1 MALFF
6 ICLTSCGSIPA
17 KRNDQGQIFTST
29 VFIKDFLCERFVT
42 PDLWLSDVWILSLV
56 SLLSSFSFVSFFLC
70 TSFFSFPSNIPG
82 TFSLFTPASS
92 PSALSDLALCWSQS
106 FFQLPVSHTL
116 SVNSLSPRSQI
127 PPSVCLWSSQA
138 AIWGLSLE
146 RCCWHN
152 KQVTSWD
159 TQKSTLDAVALSLC
173 QRHKHTQLTSN
184 THTHINTHSE
194 QQLSTHRCLHQKQF
208 VSCTFC
214 TSRHLHSN
222 TYTDTHINALQLK
235 IAYTLTS
242 RPTQISISNILT
254 VLFSF
259 LFHTHTCSSPLTS
272 CPRCQKHVVC
282 FLCQQVHIP
291 DRKPL
296 YGVSVA
302 SKLNVGDFHGPN
314 KALLCHLHYNM

>member
-1 MALFF
+1 MNVL
-6 ICLTSCGSIPA
+6 LPRTSG
-17 KRNDQGQIFTST
+17 
-29 VFIKDFLCERFVT
+29 FLMCEF
-42 PDLWLSDVWILSLV
+42 
-56 SLLSSFSFVSFFLC
+56 SLLSLSFLLFPLFLFSFARR
-70 TSFFSFPSNIPG
+70 FFSFPSNIPG

-106 FFQLPVSHTL
+106 FFQLPVSHIL

-159 TQKSTLDAVALSLC
+159 TQKSTSDAVALSLC

-242 RPTQISISNILT
+242 QHTQISISNILT
-254 VLFSF
+254 VPFFFS
-259 LFHTHTCSSPLTS
+259 LPHTHLFFTPHIMPAVSETCSMFPLSTGPHTRQKTS
-272 CPRCQKHVVC
+272 LWC
-282 FLCQQVHIP
+282 FCSLQTKCGWFSWTKQSTF
-291 DRKPL
+291 
-296 YGVSVA
+296 VS
-302 SKLNVGDFHGPN
+302 LTLQYVG
-314 KALLCHLHYNM
+314 YYI